1 MQLHVVRLHAARHL
15 RRPRLLYSDTYWRL
29 RGWSGLSEAEDARR
43 AEGRAREAEAMRRLV
58 MGSDW
63 DGGLVGDEDLPSEV
77 DEDPFLDEVPDD
89 YY

>member
-1 MQLHVVRLHAARHL
+1 
-15 RRPRLLYSDTYWRL
+15 
-29 RGWSGLSEAEDARR
+29 
-43 AEGRAREAEAMRRLV
+43 MRRLV